1 MAKKKTMVEKLG
13 LEPVEKY
20 NRTNLRK
27 RIKTL
32 EKNLKAG
39 SYRGQKEKT
48 ASRYLSWFKSKL
60 KQIEAA

>member
-20 NRTNLRK
+20 NQTNLRK

-39 SYRGQKEKT
+39 TYRGEKEKKA
-48 ASRYLSWFKSKL
+48 ASYLSWFKSKL
-60 KQIEAA
+60 KQIKAA